1 MGFMPAIFLDR
12 DGVIIENRSDYVKS
26 WQEVIIY
33 PQALIALAVLSRT
46 PYKIVVVTNQSAVA
60 KGLTDL
66 AEVQVIHRNL
76 VGEVASAGG
85 RIDACYL
92 CPHSPEDQCRCRK
105 PKPGLLIQ
113 ASQELSIDLGASIM
127 IGDALTDL
135 QAGQAAG
142 VGMKILV
149 LSGRGKAQAGLPEA
163 GLARPFQV
171 CADLLAASQLI
182 LQQPVRK

>member
-33 PQALIALAVLSRT
+33 PQALLALAVLSRT

-92 CPHSPEDQCRCRK
+92 CPHSPE
-105 PKPGLLIQ
+105 
-113 ASQELSIDLGASIM
+113 E
-127 IGDALTDL
+127 T
-135 QAGQAAG
+135 
-142 VGMKILV
+142 
-149 LSGRGKAQAGLPEA
+149 GKKCQ
-163 GLARPFQV
+163 
-171 CADLLAASQLI
+171 
-182 LQQPVRK
+182 